1 MYRLFY
7 NDTTGEI
14 KLMVPH
20 QFLVENL
27 DAYIDVNDAINMSK
41 FKVNIDTKQLEET
54 NQESLKM
61 SSVRKQLI

>member
-1 MYRLFY
+1 
-7 NDTTGEI
+7 
-14 KLMVPH
+14 MVPH

-27 DAYIDVNDAINMSK
+27 DAYIDVNNAINMSK